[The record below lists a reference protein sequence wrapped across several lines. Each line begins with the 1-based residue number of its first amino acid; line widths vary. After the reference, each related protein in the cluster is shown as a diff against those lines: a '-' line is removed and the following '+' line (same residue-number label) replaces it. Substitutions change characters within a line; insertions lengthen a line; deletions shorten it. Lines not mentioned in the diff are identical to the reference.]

1 MTAVRGLIAEV
12 QRFSIHDGPG
22 IRTTIFLKG
31 CPLRCFWC
39 HNPEGQLAHPQVC
52 YAAGQCVRCGACA
65 AICGCHTLKA
75 GAHLFDAT
83 HCRFCLRCVEVCP
96 VGALTVCGREI
107 SVVEAVS
114 AAERDRPFYGAR
126 GGLTLSGG
134 EPMAQPEF
142 ALEVLALARSRGI
155 HTCIQTSGAF
165 SPAWA
170 EKLAGGVRLD
180 LLRPERHR
188 SAAAFAQYG
197 RFQRR
202 YSAKPSPFGRIE
214 SARSGKVHSAFG
226 GERYARST
234 WPRWRICGGSC
245 AISPGCRCFHGT
257 CLDGQSGKRWA
268 CPAMV
273 APITAYARK
282 RSGAGRR
289 PLTAPPQSAEAAQ
302 KITQRRRLYET

>member
-170 EKLAGGVRLD
+170 EKLAGVCDLIFFDLKDTDPQRHLRNTGVSNGVILQNLRLLDALKARVVVKCILLSGVNDTPQHLAALAD
-180 LLRPERHR
+180 LRRELRHLAGMQVF
-188 SAAAFAQYG
+188 SWHM
-197 RFQRR
+197 
-202 YSAKPSPFGRIE
+202 FGRAKRE
-214 SARSGKVHSAFG
+214 TLGMSGDG
-226 GERYARST
+226 GTDYRVCPET
-234 WPRWRICGGSC
+234 L
-245 AISPGCRCFHGT
+245 RCWQEA
-257 CLDGQSGKRWA
+257 LDRATAKR
-268 CPAMV
+268 
-273 APITAYARK
+273 
-282 RSGAGRR
+282 
-289 PLTAPPQSAEAAQ
+289 
-302 KITQRRRLYET
+302 